1 MVCLACVFITLWV
14 AIGSSVHRN
23 YDTPTPV
30 RYSIPFLFFIA
41 HTTLIS
47 IGAGSVLNSPA
58 YALVVNT
65 SGCGSHYLLR
75 QYCTSRYIF
84 GRKVACLS
92 MKSAGTSFAYRAP
105 IRGLNILSGELHW
118 ECFCKLIAFRVC
130 EPDSYIIKS
139 SVTPLHILSSSF
151 LSPYHDGCNSVAP
164 TYLRGLRF
172 SLSQCSTYPAPS
184 MCSCS

>member
-14 AIGSSVHRN
+14 AIGSSVHKN

-30 RYSIPFLFFIA
+30 RHLISFLFFIA
-41 HTTLIS
+41 QTTLIS

-58 YALVVNT
+58 YALVANT

-75 QYCTSRYIF
+75 QYYTSRYIS

-92 MKSAGTSFAYRAP
+92 MKSAGTGFAYRAP

-118 ECFCKLIAFRVC
+118 ECFCKLLPFRVC
-130 EPDSYIIKS
+130 ETRLIHY
-139 SVTPLHILSSSF
+139 
-151 LSPYHDGCNSVAP
+151 
-164 TYLRGLRF
+164 
-172 SLSQCSTYPAPS
+172 
-184 MCSCS
+184 